1 MLEKVML
8 STDQRK
14 KSKINKNGSLIKCK
28 DMPAQIGL
36 SDKGNHCHVTAA
48 LSDNNTYYLLTALPL
63 INYSSD

>member
-14 KSKINKNGSLIKCK
+14 KSKINKHDSLIKCK

-48 LSDNNTYYLLTALPL
+48 LNNNSYHC
-63 INYSSD
+63 